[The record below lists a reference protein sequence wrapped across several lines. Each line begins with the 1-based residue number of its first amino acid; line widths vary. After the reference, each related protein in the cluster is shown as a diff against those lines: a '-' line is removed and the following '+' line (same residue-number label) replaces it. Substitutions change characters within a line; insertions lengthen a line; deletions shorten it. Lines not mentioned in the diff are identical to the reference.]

1 MKHWKRFFLSSAIA
15 LSFMVTAGCGQSE
28 LRDSN
33 ALWGQADATEVD
45 INTKVPGRLIKLY
58 VKEGSEVKKGEKLAE
73 IDQREQ
79 NALESAAQAKVEA
92 AKAACLQA
100 EANYD
105 QALRD
110 IQRYEML
117 YQNGAVSKAVYESYS
132 NKRDV
137 MSAVYEQSKA
147 SLAASEEAWKQ
158 SSINQGETT
167 LVAPFDGIVTTKYSD
182 IGAMIS
188 SGMPIVAVQDPVDN
202 WVDFKVKETELDKY
216 PLHARVHMEGR
227 NPQLKI
233 DGVIVDISK
242 KPNFATYRATSER
255 GNDDDIITFS
265 NFLTDRFYLIH
276 YNPPC
281 FAEQN
286 ATAIAGAEDFP
297 PCFPKENATAIAGA
311 MPTLGTDF
319 PPCFS
324 DWILVSKGGFQF
336 LTVKLHKVTKRVPT
350 LCNLTIAK
358 L

>member
-33 ALWGQADATEVD
+33 ALWGQADATEEVD

-255 GNDDDIITFS
+255 GNDDDIITF
-265 NFLTDRFYLIH
+265 NVKVQTNDPRIRPGMRFKVVSVEG
-276 YNPPC
+276 N
-281 FAEQN
+281 
-286 ATAIAGAEDFP
+286 
-297 PCFPKENATAIAGA
+297 
-311 MPTLGTDF
+311 
-319 PPCFS
+319 S
-324 DWILVSKGGFQF
+324 D
-336 LTVKLHKVTKRVPT
+336 
-350 LCNLTIAK
+350 
-358 L
+358 

>member
-1 MKHWKRFFLSSAIA
+1 
-15 LSFMVTAGCGQSE
+15 MVTAGCGQSE

-73 IDQREQ
+73 
-79 NALESAAQAKVEA
+79 VEA

-255 GNDDDIITFS
+255 GNDDDIITF
-265 NFLTDRFYLIH
+265 NVKVQTNDPRIRPGMRFKVVSVEG
-276 YNPPC
+276 N
-281 FAEQN
+281 
-286 ATAIAGAEDFP
+286 
-297 PCFPKENATAIAGA
+297 
-311 MPTLGTDF
+311 
-319 PPCFS
+319 S
-324 DWILVSKGGFQF
+324 D
-336 LTVKLHKVTKRVPT
+336 
-350 LCNLTIAK
+350 
-358 L
+358 

>member
-137 MSAVYEQSKA
+137 MSAIYEQSKA

-255 GNDDDIITFS
+255 GNDDDIITF
-265 NFLTDRFYLIH
+265 NVKVQTNDPRIRPGMRFKVVSVEG
-276 YNPPC
+276 N
-281 FAEQN
+281 
-286 ATAIAGAEDFP
+286 
-297 PCFPKENATAIAGA
+297 
-311 MPTLGTDF
+311 
-319 PPCFS
+319 S
-324 DWILVSKGGFQF
+324 D
-336 LTVKLHKVTKRVPT
+336 
-350 LCNLTIAK
+350 
-358 L
+358 